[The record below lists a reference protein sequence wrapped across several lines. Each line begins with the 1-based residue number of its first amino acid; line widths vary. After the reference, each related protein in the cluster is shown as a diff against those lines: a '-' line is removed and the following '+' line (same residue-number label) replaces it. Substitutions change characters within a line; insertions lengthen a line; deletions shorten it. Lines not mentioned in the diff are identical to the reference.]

1 LSRYFYLFFQ
11 TYTLTDYT
19 PMAYIFDMIIIE
31 TPIFTKLVAAT
42 LQDEEYRLLTFL
54 MQVMLSL
61 EAADCVS

>member
-1 LSRYFYLFFQ
+1 M
-11 TYTLTDYT
+11 
-19 PMAYIFDMIIIE
+19 PMAYSLGMVIIE